1 MSERMGRRTSSRA
14 RRQNCKGE
22 VAGVDDPPRATQ
34 KQSEAVRL
42 VMGEEVWMLADTSW
56 SWRGL
61 GAAELEVEL

>member
-1 MSERMGRRTSSRA
+1 MRRTSSRA

-34 KQSEAVRL
+34 KRSEAVRL
-42 VMGEEVWMLADTSW
+42 DVGGEVWMLADTSW